1 MRDSGRLSWLLRMV
15 PIWLAVGFLLPG
27 LFAPQVWWA
36 SMSRWYWG
44 LTFLSAALPLYK
56 GRFDLQVVLLQA
68 LLMIT
73 VDQEGAP
80 ASEVTQVAMLINLF
94 HLVSGPRWRLV
105 VGTLAVVVATAANL
119 IDVPLFDP
127 LEDYPGPLPL
137 VTVAIFIVATPV
149 LLGLH
154 QQALRSSAHQAE
166 QRVEETELRHQLE
179 RREATASERAAIS
192 RELHDLV
199 AHHVAS
205 IVLRVGVARHVARDT
220 DARIRAVLDD
230 VHTTATTAL
239 EDLRRLVGVLRDPDR
254 GSVAPLHTPAEL
266 AESLEEL
273 LVRTRAAGLAVSSE
287 IGPGLSTVDS
297 VRRLAVLRIAQES
310 LTNALKHAGRGAA
323 ARLAVSLSPERTVEV
338 EVSDSGGRAGSRA
351 LQVPGGHG
359 LIGMR
364 ERVELLGGS
373 LRAGPGEGGWLVRAE
388 LPENPQ
394 NTPEERG

>member
-1 MRDSGRLSWLLRMV
+1 MQDSGRLSWLLRMV
-15 PIWLAVGFLLPG
+15 PIWLAVGFLVPG
-27 LFAPQVWWA
+27 LFIPQVWW
-36 SMSRWYWG
+36 SPMSRWYWG

-56 GRFDLQVVLLQA
+56 GKFDLHVVLLQA

-94 HLVSGPRWRLV
+94 HLVSGPRWRLA
-105 VGTLAVVVATAANL
+105 VGTVAVIVATAANL
-119 IDVPLFDP
+119 IDVPTWDP
-127 LEDYPGPLPL
+127 LGNYPGPLPL
-137 VTVAIFIVATPV
+137 VTVAVFIVATPV

-179 RREATASERAAIS
+179 QREATASERAAIS

-205 IVLRVGVARHVARDT
+205 IVLRVGVARHVSSDT
-220 DARIRAVLDD
+220 DPRIQAVLDD
-230 VHTTATTAL
+230 VHATATTAL

-254 GSVAPLHTPAEL
+254 STVTPLHTPAEL
-266 AESLEEL
+266 VESLEEL
-273 LVRTRAAGLAVSSE
+273 VQRTRLAGLEVSSE

-310 LTNALKHAGRGAA
+310 LTNALKHAGRGAV
-323 ARLAVSLSPERTVEV
+323 ARLAVSLAPDGAVVV
-338 EVSDSGGRAGSRA
+338 EVSDNGGRAGA

-359 LIGMR
+359 LMGMR
-364 ERVELLGGS
+364 ERVDLLGGS
-373 LRAGPGEGGWLVRAE
+373 LLAGPDDGGWRVRAE
-388 LPENPQ
+388 LPENPE
-394 NTPEERG
+394 NTEEERG